1 MEAAELQLIVLAA
14 GAGTRYGSPKQ
25 LAQVRGVP
33 LLQLAL
39 SRAAAVAGH
48 SVTVVLGAHAAALAP
63 ALGRLPV
70 SLVVNRDWN
79 EGLGASI
86 RAAVRSLPGSCSG
99 ALLLLADQ
107 AAVTSA
113 DLQRLTDVWRRN
125 PRSRVAAQYGGSHGL
140 PAIFPRSEFAAL
152 LQLQGEDGAGALLR
166 SPGANLIGV
175 PMPSAAID
183 IDRPQDLDRLA
194 GAP

>member
-1 MEAAELQLIVLAA
+1 LEAAELQLIVLAA
-14 GAGTRYGSPKQ
+14 GASTRAGVPQ
-25 LAQVRGVP
+25 LLAHVHGVP
-33 LLQLAL
+33 LLQLVL
-39 SRAAAVAGH
+39 SRATAVAGH
-48 SVTVVLGAHAAALAP
+48 SVTVVLGAHAAEIAP

-107 AAVTSA
+107 AAITSA
-113 DLQRLTDVWRRN
+113 DLQRLADVWRRN
-125 PRSRVAAQYGGSHGL
+125 PRALVAAQYSGSHGL
-140 PAIFPRSEFAAL
+140 PAIFPRGEFAAL
-152 LQLQGEDGAGALLR
+152 LRLRGEDGIRALLH
-166 SPGANLIGV
+166 SPSANLIGV
-175 PMPSAAID
+175 PMPSAAVD
-183 IDRPQDLDRLA
+183 TDRPEDGSLV